1 MQAIMKNGHI
11 VTGRLADIFV
21 SQKVAEYLEEADEEE
36 EIVANEEEQVQP
48 KSKVSYKKVVKK
60 KAGRPKK
67 K

>member
-11 VTGRLADIFV
+11 VTGRLAEIFV
-21 SQKVAEYLEEADEEE
+21 SRKVAEYLEEADEEE
-36 EIVANEEEQVQP
+36 EVVANEEEQVQP